1 MKFFL
6 RPRTKEARQ
15 ALKESAQAKAGKQ
28 GTRLAIKQYGKTL
41 GWLGG
46 KDEPL
51 EMLKVEY
58 TDRVTIIRKINELIT
73 RINSLTIK

>member
-1 MKFFL
+1 MFL
-6 RPRTKEARQ
+6 RPCTPEAKK
-15 ALKESAQAKAGKQ
+15 ALKESAQARAGKR
-28 GTRLAIKQYGKTL
+28 GTKQALKQYGKTL
-41 GWLGG
+41 KWLGG